1 MVLVVGLTG
10 GIGSG
15 KSLAGEYFADLGA
28 KVMDADEL
36 SRKVIERGSAG
47 FDRVVAAFG
56 DSILRDGD
64 INRRALAEKV
74 FGNMAERAKL
84 EAIIHPLVHD
94 AFEMAARQLSGD
106 EILVYEIPLLA
117 ETGAAERFD
126 FIITVE
132 SDLPLR
138 SERLKKRGML
148 PSEIEARVRAQATP
162 EERMSVAGYV
172 ITNNG
177 TPDELLRK
185 VEYVWERI
193 FPSLQREKN

>member
-28 KVMDADEL
+28 KVIDADEL

-47 FDRVVAAFG
+47 FDQVVATFD

-64 INRRALAEKV
+64 RDRRALAEKV

-94 AFEMAARQLSGD
+94 AFEMATKTLTGND
-106 EILVYEIPLLA
+106 ILVYEIPLLT

-132 SDLPLR
+132 SDLSLR
-138 SERLKKRGML
+138 SERLKKKGML

-177 TPDELLRK
+177 TTDELLRK

-193 FPSLQREKN
+193 LPSLQREKN

>member
-15 KSLAGEYFADLGA
+15 KSLVGQYFSDLGA

-36 SRKVIERGSAG
+36 SRKVIERGSDG
-47 FDRVVAAFG
+47 FDQVVATFG

-64 INRRALAEKV
+64 VDRRALAEKV
-74 FGNMAERAKL
+74 FSNITERAKL
-84 EAIIHPLVHD
+84 EAIIHPLVRD
-94 AFEMAARQLSGD
+94 AFEAAIKGLSGG

-132 SDLPLR
+132 SELAVR
-138 SERLKKRGML
+138 SERLKERGML
-148 PSEIEARVRAQATP
+148 ASEIEARVRAQATP

-177 TPDELLRK
+177 TPDELLRE
-185 VEYVWERI
+185 VEYVWEKI
-193 FPSLQREKN
+193 LPAMQREKN

>member
-15 KSLAGEYFADLGA
+15 KSLVGEYFANLGA
-28 KVMDADEL
+28 KVIDADEV
-36 SRKVIERGSAG
+36 SRKVVERGSKG
-47 FDRVVAAFG
+47 FDQVVATFG

-64 INRRALAEKV
+64 IDRRALAEKV
-74 FGNMAERAKL
+74 FGNMAQRAKL
-84 EAIIHPLVHD
+84 EAIIHPLVRE
-94 AFEMAARQLSGD
+94 AFETATKNLSGN
-106 EILVYEIPLLA
+106 EILVYEMPLLA

-132 SDLPLR
+132 SDLPVR
-138 SERLKKRGML
+138 TERLKKRGML
-148 PSEIEARVRAQATP
+148 TSEIDARVRAQATP

-177 TPDELLRK
+177 TTDELLRE
-185 VEYVWERI
+185 VEYVWEKI
-193 FPSLQREKN
+193 LPSLQREKN